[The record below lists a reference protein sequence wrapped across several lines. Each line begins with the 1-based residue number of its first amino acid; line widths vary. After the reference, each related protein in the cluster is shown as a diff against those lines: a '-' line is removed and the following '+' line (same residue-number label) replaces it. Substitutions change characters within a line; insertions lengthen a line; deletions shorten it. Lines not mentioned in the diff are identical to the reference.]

1 MKLIYS
7 SFQHNHQ
14 NYETNHAA
22 IQNII
27 SVMTGMQKEGGC
39 VQSYAIN
46 TDSERGIE
54 SVCING
60 VSVLSVLNSEK
71 KLWAFFPQQI
81 VHNNEAY
88 LASVRKAETVPSNP
102 K

>member
-1 MKLIYS
+1 MKLI
-7 SFQHNHQ
+7 SFQYNHQ

-27 SVMTGMQKEGGC
+27 LVMTGMQKEGR
-39 VQSYAIN
+39 VSRSNSIK
-46 TDSERGIE
+46 TDSERVIQ
-54 SVCING
+54 SVCIDG
-60 VSVLSVLNSEK
+60 VSVLSGLNLEK

-88 LASVRKAETVPSNP
+88 LASVRKAGTVPSNP
-102 K
+102 E